1 MKNDSMPEGFLASR
15 EGGTVR
21 VHLPEIEVTRT
32 HVLEPMLTRG
42 MAQQVAEALWNTDVE
57 SPIDRVVL
65 VHDTRYSDQAIEKFR
80 ERLWAVLVDG
90 GVEVQI
96 ELESEPLVSDPAP
109 PQAAPS
115 PAPPPARGPAP
126 EASSDASSQPV
137 PPPTATK
144 LPELDDPAPTPPRA
158 PPAPSTDGSAPAAAP
173 GRKPLVA
180 PVPTKKRP
188 GGDRRR
194 ERDAE

>member
-1 MKNDSMPEGFLASR
+1 MADGSRMKNDSMPEGFLASR

-57 SPIDRVVL
+57 SPIERVVL
-65 VHDTRYSDQAIEKFR
+65 VHDTRYSEQAIEKFR

-90 GVEVQI
+90 GVEAQI
-96 ELESEPLVSDPAP
+96 ELESEPLLSEPARPDAP
-109 PQAAPS
+109 P
-115 PAPPPARGPAP
+115 
-126 EASSDASSQPV
+126 DASSKSV
-137 PPPTATK
+137 PAPTTTK
-144 LPELDDPAPTPPRA
+144 LPELDAPAPTPPRA
-158 PPAPSTDGSAPAAAP
+158 PPAPPVPSTEVSAPAAAP

-180 PVPTKKRP
+180 PVPTKKRL
-188 GGDRRR
+188 GGDRSR
-194 ERDAE
+194 ERNAE